1 LETFVKLHWDGKKFH
16 HNLWD
21 LSVGVKAGKVTDS
34 LPITNMPI
42 DTEKTTS
49 IIDIIKSFTSS
60 QIAVILFL
68 IIGSVW
74 SILFIENRYAKIVEI
89 EQRFQQSQQ
98 QISQAH
104 FLSLELLSLLSTEQQ
119 QTIRHKLELS
129 RENKNN
135 SRD

>member
-1 LETFVKLHWDGKKFH
+1 
-16 HNLWD
+16 
-21 LSVGVKAGKVTDS
+21 
-34 LPITNMPI
+34 
-42 DTEKTTS
+42 
-49 IIDIIKSFTSS
+49 
-60 QIAVILFL
+60 
-68 IIGSVW
+68 
-74 SILFIENRYAKIVEI
+74 LFIENRYAKIVEI